1 MTRVSTN
8 ELINKINLN
17 HNIDRIDIIVS
28 FLKHSGLKLFYPI
41 FDFCALNNITVR
53 IITSTYLSLTEP
65 AALYELNEYFPNQVK
80 IYNGTAPSFHPKAYF
95 FHMKDVRQSF
105 VFIGSSNM
113 SHPGLVDGVEWNYR
127 IDYSIDSTSFEDL
140 QNEFNQI
147 FEKQSEIANEEI
159 IDNYS
164 RSYKENERIHKLM
177 NEHYLSL
184 SKYKKESRQDKM
196 FIPNSAQLETLYKL
210 SQTRKIG
217 FTKALVVLATG
228 VGKTV
233 LSALDS
239 LSTKSE
245 KILFV
250 AHRKEILYQAERT
263 YSSIHSDKST
273 SFMVDGTVDYTGDI
287 VFASVMTLNSR
298 YQEIDKNHFNYIVID
313 EVHHAIAKSY
323 EKIINYFEPK
333 FCVGLT
339 ATPYRL
345 DGQDIFKLFE
355 YNLVHEISLFEAIN
369 RDLLTPIDYRGIY
382 DGTVKYEYIE
392 YVNGKYNEESLSLAL
407 MTQQRADLI
416 LSNYLKHHR
425 NRTLAFCS
433 SLKHAQYMAEHF
445 NSKGIKSVVVGSDSS
460 LTHYEDRKRAIERI
474 TYDISHDDNIK
485 VIFSVDIFNEGVDI
499 PSIDCILMLRP
510 TESPVVFAQQI
521 GRGLRKF
528 NSKVNCLVLDFIGN
542 YKKLDMLPK
551 LLNIPLQKYDNN
563 IEKALS
569 HFQTPLL
576 SNIEFEL
583 EVINIMDSF
592 LKKDLAI
599 KERFDS
605 LLREKYQSNRKS
617 KPLTRVEFF
626 STLTLEEYTTIKSIP
641 AINPFNN
648 YVKFLESVEKDYL
661 SSFTK
666 EVLEFINKV
675 ETTSMTRMYKIPVLR
690 SFIKDSR
697 FIKSVSLSEIQTTF
711 KSFYSDVINYSDI
724 KNQKNVTDLVLI
736 GNAQARIII
745 TNPIKYL
752 CQSINEINYDSAS
765 KVLSID
771 IPDDHLNSSEFIEQ
785 YIDILN
791 FRELEYRT
799 TRLDKRI
806 RS

>member
-1 MTRVSTN
+1 MTRVSTS

-41 FDFCALNNITVR
+41 FDFCTLNNIPVR

-80 IYNGTAPSFHPKAYF
+80 IYNGSAPSFHPKAYF

-113 SHPGLVDGVEWNYR
+113 SRPGLVDGVEWNYR
-127 IDYSIDSTSFEDL
+127 IDYSIDSISFEDL
-140 QNEFNQI
+140 QREFNQI
-147 FEKQSEIANEEI
+147 FEKQSENASEEM
-159 IDNYS
+159 IDDYS
-164 RSYKENERIHKLM
+164 RSFKENERIHTLM

-184 SKYKKESRQDKM
+184 SKYKKESQQDQI

-210 SQTRKIG
+210 NQTRKIG

-239 LSTKSE
+239 LSTKSG

-263 YSSIHSDKST
+263 YSSIHADKTT

-298 YQEIDKNHFNYIVID
+298 YQEIYKNHFDYIVID

-355 YNLVHEISLFEAIN
+355 FNLVHEISLFEAIN

-392 YVNGKYNEESLSLAL
+392 YVNGKYKEESLSLAL

-416 LSNYLKHHR
+416 LSHYLKYRR

-445 NSKGIKSVVVGSDSS
+445 NNQGIKSVVVGSDSS
-460 LTHYEDRKRAIERI
+460 LIHYEDRKRAIQRL
-474 TYDISHDDNIK
+474 TYDNSHEKNIK

-542 YKKLDMLPK
+542 YKKLDLLPK

-569 HFQTPLL
+569 NFQPPLL

-583 EVINIMDSF
+583 EVVQIMDAF
-592 LKKDLAI
+592 LKKDLTL
-599 KERFDS
+599 KKHLDKLVRERYTLSRID
-605 LLREKYQSNRKS
+605 

-626 STLTLEEYTTIKSIP
+626 STFSIEEYSSIKANSV
-641 AINPFNN
+641 INPFNN
-648 YVKFLESVEKDYL
+648 YINFLRSVEDNYSTEL
-661 SSFTK
+661 SVIA
-666 EVLEFINKV
+666 EEFINKV
-675 ETTSMTRMYKIPVLR
+675 ETTSMTRMYKLPVLKT
-690 SFIKDSR
+690 FIHESR
-697 FIKSVSLSEIQTTF
+697 IANSITLTEIQKTF
-711 KSFYSDVINYSDI
+711 REFYTDVKNISDI
-724 KNQKNVTDLVLI
+724 GNQKNASDLIFI

-745 TNPIKYL
+745 NNPIKYL
-752 CQSINEINYDSAS
+752 IQNINEITYDSS
-765 KVLSID
+765 NKLLSINISKD
-771 IPDDHLNSSEFIEQ
+771 YLESPKFVEH
-785 YIDILN
+785 YVDILS
-791 FRELEYRT
+791 FRETEYRT
-799 TRLDKRI
+799 MRLDKRVK
-806 RS
+806 